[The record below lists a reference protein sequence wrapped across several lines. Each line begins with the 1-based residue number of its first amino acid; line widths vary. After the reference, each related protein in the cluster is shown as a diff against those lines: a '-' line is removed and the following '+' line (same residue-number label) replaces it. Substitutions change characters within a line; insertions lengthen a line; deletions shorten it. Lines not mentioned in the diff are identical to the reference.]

1 MLRCRPI
8 VNNSYVFFNSCGK
21 DENGNAIKYSED
33 GVSFAKDEEGVA
45 QSLTQRLSVIRGEIW
60 YNVLYGIPLFDKMK
74 TKIEADIAVATMIE
88 MHPDVKNI
96 DDFTSQIINR
106 KYSCNVT
113 VNTKEGTLNIQL

>member
-8 VNNSYVFFNSCGK
+8 VNNTYVFFNSCGK
-21 DENGNAIKYSED
+21 DENGNSIKYSED

-45 QSLTQRLSVIRGEIW
+45 QSLTQRLSIIRSELW